1 MAYSP
6 QLYIR
11 PAALTD
17 LTITLTRNDEVVETW
32 TLNDFVLIQDSY
44 WQGTITYE
52 LRTDIITIESTG
64 YQTQTIEIHWLTDY
78 NITLNPVEFSNI
90 ETNSIKYYCKDVVA
104 RDSITDIE
112 TTLAEKVNTADI
124 WYDSSTS
131 TLYIG
136 VAQPSGEIL

>member
-6 QLYIR
+6 QLNIR

-17 LTITLTRNDEVVETW
+17 LTITLTRNDEVIETW
-32 TLNDFVLIQDSY
+32 TLNDFVLINDSY

-52 LRTDIITIESTG
+52 TRYDVITIESTG
-64 YQTQTIEIHWLTDY
+64 YQTQTIDIHWLTDY
-78 NITLNPVEFSNI
+78 NITLSPVEFSNI

-104 RDSITDIE
+104 RDSITGIT

-136 VAQPSGEIL
+136 VAQS